1 MTESVSPMSAE
12 IGRRI
17 RARRKA
23 LRVSLAEVETMT
35 GGEFRASVLG
45 AYERGERDIRAVR
58 LVRLAEVYGCA
69 PVDMLPATDM
79 PSAPIPHVETIVV
92 DGEVIASRFV
102 TEWSR

>member
-1 MTESVSPMSAE
+1 MISPLSAE

-23 LRVSLAEVETMT
+23 LHWSLADVEQETN
-35 GGEFRASVLG
+35 GEFRASVLG

-69 PVDMLPATDM
+69 AVDLLPATDM
-79 PSAPIPHVETIVV
+79 PSAPIPHVETITV
-92 DGEVIASRFV
+92 DGEVVASRFV
-102 TEWSR
+102 TEWTR